1 MAGLGPAQPSLRCR
15 PLSQPPFPCRLSP
28 KGGCFPGKSS
38 KAPAR
43 PTQGEDCH
51 RSVCAVFPE
60 GSLEAMA
67 TPISTWEDSEARGS
81 AVTAELQS

>member
-1 MAGLGPAQPSLRCR
+1 MQTPQSAPVSL
-15 PLSQPPFPCRLSP
+15 QAVT
-28 KGGCFPGKSS
+28 KGWLFSWEIL

-51 RSVCAVFPE
+51 RSVCAVFLE

-67 TPISTWEDSEARGS
+67 TPISTWEDTEARGS
-81 AVTAELQS
+81 AVTAEPQS